1 MEKGRQ
7 MKQINIIKKHLVS
20 VKSRG
25 KDKKENCKIITRK
38 VQFTQL
44 KYFIVHS
51 LLLSHAKELNH
62 WRCPFSLSVLQLER
76 MLCHCWQAAIL
87 RGAQLKVLYKLIFC
101 LSLIWHDLNHSQ
113 FQHVK
118 LPSPTVFCPLN
129 GYAPWQLAFGST
141 WNCTIRWHQMSHT
154 GRFTRAPKPEGGN

>member
-101 LSLIWHDLNHSQ
+101 LSLIWHDLNHSVSAREVAQ
-113 FQHVK
+113 PYSFLPLEWLRSLATGIWKYLK
-118 LPSPTVFCPLN
+118 LHYQMTPNESH
-129 GYAPWQLAFGST
+129 WQ
-141 WNCTIRWHQMSHT
+141 IH
-154 GRFTRAPKPEGGN
+154 